1 MEGTPGS
8 KFSLDSLISSVL
20 PSIDAGSPVVDAS
33 TKFRRTRAS
42 ERAAPPV
49 ATQSATTPKQ
59 PNIKSTPQIPADVAA
74 AAAAAFEAL
83 APGSGYVAMNTP
95 YTASTGTEVT
105 SLPKTK
111 KRKFQKGGG
120 KGGSQHGAR
129 ETTNTGSSNAQDK
142 DATPNKLN
150 RKRKKNQHTGNQ
162 ANTQHHHQ
170 QKHQQKHQ
178 QNSGPSNLPNKTRR
192 RFMERFKPDLDANAD
207 AVGVRPDE
215 DFTDLLV
222 QHMAHTTKELE
233 ENVKQQGRL
242 MQEQLKQSSAQLAD
256 SQGDNC
262 TFKHDIEARE
272 AYLAQ
277 EQEMRKTRGV
287 CKYEITGSCTKGDL
301 CPYTHDLSLQPC
313 SFYHLYGVCDK
324 GAMCRFGHTPITPE
338 QFQQLAESRNKGPQA
353 AL

>member
-1 MEGTPGS
+1 MELGKPPTP
-8 KFSLDSLISSVL
+8 D
-20 PSIDAGSPVVDAS
+20 
-33 TKFRRTRAS
+33 R
-42 ERAAPPV
+42 
-49 ATQSATTPKQ
+49 
-59 PNIKSTPQIPADVAA
+59 
-74 AAAAAFEAL
+74 
-83 APGSGYVAMNTP
+83 
-95 YTASTGTEVT
+95 
-105 SLPKTK
+105 
-111 KRKFQKGGG
+111 
-120 KGGSQHGAR
+120 
-129 ETTNTGSSNAQDK
+129 
-142 DATPNKLN
+142 
-150 RKRKKNQHTGNQ
+150 NQ

-256 SQGDNC
+256 SQVRQGQQDQNQRQPLPFQQQQLHQKARQHQRKSNANTETKPFVPRRDCMHFLKGHCINGDNC